1 MDKKIIILISSICAL
16 ILVVGICFGI
26 YQCNNTSA
34 KFTINATL
42 PKVNGKSAKVILLA
56 GQSNASGCSAT
67 SYLKNNV
74 TTEKYAE
81 YESGYENIF
90 INFFS
95 TGFNMSNGFVKTSPH
110 CGDTINHFGPE
121 VGLAETLH
129 ESYPN
134 ETFFIIKYTWSG
146 TDLFSQWLS
155 PSSEGK
161 TGDLYSR
168 FVRYVKQSMDYI
180 ISKGYNAKIEGM
192 CWMQGESDS
201 FSTEN
206 ATNYEVNL
214 KNFISDVRKDLRT
227 YAASDGITFV
237 DALIADN
244 PVYWVYC
251 DLVNNSKKAVAELS
265 TNNLLIDTNEA
276 GLVCN
281 QEPEDNPDMAHYDSL
296 SEILLGN
303 LFAEYVAQFF

>member
-26 YQCNNTSA
+26 YQCNHQSA
-34 KFTINATL
+34 KFTINDTL
-42 PKVNGKSAKVILLA
+42 PKVDGKSAKVILLA
-56 GQSNASGCSAT
+56 GQSNASGCSIE
-67 SYLKNNV
+67 SYLQQKA
-74 TTEKYAE
+74 TPEKFTEYKT
-81 YESGYENIF
+81 GYDNIF
-90 INFFS
+90 INYCVPDSNF
-95 TGFNMSNGFVKTSPH
+95 SNGFIRTSTNQ
-110 CGDTINHFGPE
+110 GEMKGYFGPE
-121 VGLAETLH
+121 VGLAEKLH
-129 ESYPN
+129 ERFPN
-134 ETFFIIKYTWSG
+134 ETFFIIKFAKGG
-146 TDLFSQWLS
+146 TNLFSQWLS

-161 TGDLYSR
+161 TGDLYSK
-168 FVRYVKQSMDYI
+168 FVRYVKQNMDYI
-180 ISKGYNAKIEGM
+180 RSKGYKAAIEGM

-206 ATNYEVNL
+206 ATNYEVHL
-214 KNFISDVRKDLRT
+214 KNFISDVRKDLNS
-227 YAASDGITFV
+227 YAASDGIAFV

-251 DLVNNSKKAVAELS
+251 DLVNKSKKAVAELA
-265 TNNLLIDTNEA
+265 TNNVLIDTNEA

-303 LFAEYVAQFF
+303 LFGEYVLQFF